1 MTSAGNVHF
10 RQLKVFTTLFTSVNN
25 SESTLSISLGIKNK
39 FQQEGRFSNTESVNN
54 EARLYYFKKNYNR
67 RSFVFCVFLGK
78 EDWL

>member
-10 RQLKVFTTLFTSVNN
+10 GQLKVFTTLFTSVNN
-25 SESTLSISLGIKNK
+25 SESTSSISLGIKNK

-54 EARLYYFKKNYNR
+54 EARLYYFKKNYSS

-78 EDWL
+78 EDWP